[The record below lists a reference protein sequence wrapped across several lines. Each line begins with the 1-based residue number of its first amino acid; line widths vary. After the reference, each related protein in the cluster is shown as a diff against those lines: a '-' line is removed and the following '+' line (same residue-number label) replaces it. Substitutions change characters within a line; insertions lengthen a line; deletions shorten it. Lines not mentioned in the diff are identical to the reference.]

1 MIKDTKEIAYLY
13 DLYLVPTW
21 RDHFDTLFNEKCG
34 VPETGHI
41 LDISCGT
48 GGHAIELAKHLTG
61 KGNVTAIDDN
71 LEIIKLAQAKATIAK
86 LDNLNFW
93 ATNTLILAFADNS
106 FDLIIADVS
115 LAAADKLAKQL
126 PELIR
131 VAKPGAKIVI
141 YDITRGSFDE
151 FFSVFW
157 EALYNCQLS
166 EELSS
171 SLEALINERATV
183 LELEQLLKQSGLKSI
198 TSHIEKVE
206 FLFETAEAFFQSPLI
221 EHFMLEKWFSIV
233 PKKSLKAVNE
243 ALKSIIDIERNGC
256 DFDISIKATLLIA
269 EKRA

>member
-21 RDHFDTLFNEKCG
+21 RNHFDTLFDEKCG
-34 VPETGHI
+34 IPQTGHV
-41 LDISCGT
+41 LDINCGT

-61 KGNVTAIDDN
+61 KGNVTAIDDS

-93 ATNTLILAFADNS
+93 AANTLFLAFADNS
-106 FDLIIADVS
+106 FDMVITDVS

-131 VAKPGAKIVI
+131 VAKPGAKIVV

-166 EELSS
+166 EKLFSN
-171 SLEALINERATV
+171 LEALINERATI
-183 LELEQLLKQSGLKSI
+183 LELEQLLKESGLKSI
-198 TSHIEKVE
+198 TSYIEKTE

-233 PKKSLKAVNE
+233 PKNSVKAVNE
-243 ALKSIIDIERNGC
+243 ALTSIIDTERNGY
-256 DFDISIKATLLIA
+256 DFDISIKATLLVA
-269 EKRA
+269 EKHA